1 MAYYPYI
8 NDEYYL
14 KVILNRLVGEEGG
27 YREYLK
33 ELEIMKSIIPKKVK
47 IEKEIQHNNN
57 IEYEY

>member
-1 MAYYPYI
+1 MAYYSYI

-14 KVILNRLVGEEGG
+14 KVILNRLVGEEEG